1 MRRYPGTASVDGL
14 IGGLRGTVL
23 EIGAG
28 SGANFDKLPA
38 ATEWTGLEP
47 NARARRRLARSA
59 AAAGREP
66 RVLAGPAERIPLPDA
81 SADAVLCT
89 LVLCSV
95 TDPAQVLTEVR
106 RVLRPGGTF
115 VFHEHVASPAGSG
128 MLRLQ
133 RLITP
138 VTRRFDRGCNPAR
151 ETWWFIEDAGFAS
164 LQLDWFEAPGRLSW
178 RYIVGRATEAS

>member
-1 MRRYPGTASVDGL
+1 MRRYPGTTSMDGL
-14 IGGLRGTVL
+14 IRGLRGTVL

-47 NARARRRLARSA
+47 NARARRRLALRA
-59 AAAGREP
+59 AEAGREP
-66 RVLAGPAERIPLPDA
+66 RILAGPAERIPLPDA

-95 TDPAQVLTEVR
+95 ADPAKVLTEVR
-106 RVLRPGGTF
+106 RVLRPGGAF

-128 MLRLQ
+128 MLTLQ
-133 RLITP
+133 RLIAP
-138 VTRRFDRGCNPAR
+138 VTRLVDRGCNPAR
-151 ETWWFIEDAGFAS
+151 ESWRFIEDAGFGS
-164 LQLDWFEAPGRLSW
+164 LELDWFEAPGRLSW
-178 RYIVGRATEAS
+178 RYIAGRATNVA